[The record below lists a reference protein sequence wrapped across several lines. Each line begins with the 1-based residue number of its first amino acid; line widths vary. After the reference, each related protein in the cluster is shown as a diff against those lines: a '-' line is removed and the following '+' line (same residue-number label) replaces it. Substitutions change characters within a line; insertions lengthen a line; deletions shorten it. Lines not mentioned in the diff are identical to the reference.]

1 MAMNDNAARQYNH
14 QHAYQAQPKPHQDPT
29 RQREVR
35 QPGGVSV
42 RRTLV
47 DQSKLSRLEKFLI
60 TSFGAGFIGLL
71 VASVFMSSNLTAVS
85 QEVQDLNRQIEET
98 QVENTNLEQNV
109 QELSRYDR
117 VYEIGREQGLETN
130 DLNIRNVE

>member
-1 MAMNDNAARQYNH
+1 
-14 QHAYQAQPKPHQDPT
+14 
-29 RQREVR
+29 
-35 QPGGVSV
+35 
-42 RRTLV
+42 
-47 DQSKLSRLEKFLI
+47 
-60 TSFGAGFIGLL
+60 
-71 VASVFMSSNLTAVS
+71 MSSNLTAVS

-130 DLNIRNVE
+130 DLNIRNVEWWKR